1 MDKIIEGLND
11 WFRKKYPESG
21 FFLYN
26 SVTEKNK
33 IAPMFKTMELTIY
46 YAYKDYKYPVRVF
59 TISFSYRNEGPEEK
73 YITIVKEQMETQLTT
88 ALFENYEL
96 INNIGKTHKVT
107 TNETV

>member
-1 MDKIIEGLND
+1 MDKIIKGLND

-33 IAPMFKTMELTIY
+33 IAPIYKIMELTIY
-46 YAYKDYKYPVRVF
+46 YAYKKYKYPVKVF
-59 TISFSYRNEGPEEK
+59 NISFSYRDGGPEGK
-73 YITIVKEQMETQLTT
+73 YIDIVKEQLEIQLTT

-107 TNETV
+107 TNEAV

>member
-1 MDKIIEGLND
+1 MDKIIKGLND
-11 WFRKKYPESG
+11 WFRKKYPESE

-33 IAPMFKTMELTIY
+33 IAPMFKTIELTIY

-59 TISFSYRNEGPEEK
+59 TIFFSYRNERPEEK